1 MRAHA
6 GAGHGGHY
14 SRKGSDSPSYG
25 CEYPREFGSEAGE
38 KGHEKMSLDSP
49 ILRNRLSPMTQGPAG
64 KERKYSI
71 VLYSDDSSVRA
82 SIIGALGTRVSADM
96 AEHEIHEFA
105 TGAALRL
112 FVDAKKPGSDKP
124 IDLFI
129 LDGESV
135 PEGGLGIARQ
145 LKDEVFNCPPVLV
158 ITGRKADAWL
168 AAWSRAEANVLHPID
183 PFTLSHTVAELL
195 RARTTSLSTL

>member
-1 MRAHA
+1 
-6 GAGHGGHY
+6 
-14 SRKGSDSPSYG
+14 
-25 CEYPREFGSEAGE
+25 
-38 KGHEKMSLDSP
+38 MS
-49 ILRNRLSPMTQGPAG
+49 QGPAG

-71 VLYSDDSSVRA
+71 VLYSDDSAVRA
-82 SIIGALGTRVSADM
+82 SIIGALGTRVAADM

-112 FVDAKKPGSDKP
+112 FVDGKKPGNEKP

-183 PFTLSHTVAELL
+183 PFTLAHTVAELL